1 MVGESH
7 RQNTRILYGMLK
19 AVDLLQIFTDLRYR
33 PLDFDPP
40 FFMIHIY
47 LGPLFI
53 CSSIFAHS
61 FDFAEIIVWAKISTM
76 SFTPLSESSSAVA
89 LTPRSHSG
97 IFACPLKAFEGIGN
111 N

>member
-1 MVGESH
+1 MVKIMSKYYYSRQWGERNMVGESH

-47 LGPLFI
+47 LGNPYSFAQVFSLI
-53 CSSIFAHS
+53 VSIS
-61 FDFAEIIVWAKISTM
+61 Q
-76 SFTPLSESSSAVA
+76 
-89 LTPRSHSG
+89 R
-97 IFACPLKAFEGIGN
+97 
-111 N
+111 